1 MTRWIITLVALSV
14 TLCGCSSRNIS
25 LAVFENVKSVREFPC
40 SSTLENGEDLNFVPA
55 GALDIAIIGDTII
68 FSVPSEKF
76 IYAYDIADGTCLG
89 SFLRKGNGPY
99 EFLNPPFM
107 QDLVISDGIV
117 GIYDPEGHFYDFDLE
132 QSINQSVPKV
142 IKDIEKLPRE
152 LKSCFRI
159 DDSSYYCR
167 RLRSDE
173 KGQQR
178 FLWSGE
184 KETYNSSIEA
194 LNEILLEGK
203 GDGYRH
209 NLLSSIAAYD
219 KKKDI
224 VVEVSMYQDVINIY
238 SLRKE
243 FELSIV
249 TGDNINTIEELSTLP
264 YGDFKDVYMDLR
276 LYDDCFVCLRA
287 GNCLQFFDWCGTP
300 LKQWLLPESATA
312 FDVDRDN
319 GFLFTYDIET
329 ERLLRYSL

>member
-14 TLCGCSSRNIS
+14 ALCGCSSGDIS
-25 LAVFENVKSVREFPC
+25 LAVFKDVKKIGEFPC
-40 SSTLENGEDLNFVPA
+40 SFSLEKGEALNFVPE
-55 GALDIAIIGDTII
+55 GTLDIAIIGDTMI

-76 IYAYDIADGTCLG
+76 LNAYDIIDGTYVG
-89 SFLRKGNGPY
+89 SFLHKGNGPY
-99 EFLNPPFM
+99 EFLHPPFM
-107 QDLVISDGIV
+107 QDLVISDGTV
-117 GIYDPEGHFYDFDLE
+117 GIYDPAGHFYDFDLE
-132 QSINQSVPKV
+132 QSIKQGVPEV
-142 IKDIEKLPRE
+142 LKDIEKLPMG

-159 DDSSYYCR
+159 DDTSYYCR
-167 RLRSDE
+167 RVRSDE

-224 VVEVSMYQDVINIY
+224 VVEASMYQDVINIY

-300 LKQWLLPESATA
+300 LKQLLLPESATA

>member
-99 EFLNPPFM
+99 EFLHPPFM

-178 FLWSGE
+178 FLWSRGN
-184 KETYNSSIEA
+184 ETYNSSIEA

-224 VVEVSMYQDVINIY
+224 VVEASMYQDVINIY

-300 LKQWLLPESATA
+300 LKQLLLPESATA

>member
-14 TLCGCSSRNIS
+14 ALCGCSSGDIS
-25 LAVFENVKSVREFPC
+25 LAVFKDVKKIGEFPC
-40 SSTLENGEDLNFVPA
+40 SFSLEKGEALNFVPE
-55 GALDIAIIGDTII
+55 GTLDIAIIGDTMI

-76 IYAYDIADGTCLG
+76 LNAYDITDGTSVG
-89 SFLRKGNGPY
+89 SFLHKGNGPY
-99 EFLNPPFM
+99 EFLHPPFM
-107 QDLVISDGIV
+107 QDLVISDGTV
-117 GIYDPEGHFYDFDLE
+117 GIYDPAGHFYDFDLE
-132 QSINQSVPKV
+132 QSIKQGVPEV
-142 IKDIEKLPRE
+142 LKDIEKLPMG

-167 RLRSDE
+167 RVRSDE

-224 VVEVSMYQDVINIY
+224 VVEASMYQDVINIY

-300 LKQWLLPESATA
+300 LKQLLLPESATA

>member
-178 FLWSGE
+178 FLWSRGN
-184 KETYNSSIEA
+184 ETYNGSIEA

-224 VVEVSMYQDVINIY
+224 VVEASMYQDVINIY
-238 SLRKE
+238 SLRKA

-300 LKQWLLPESATA
+300 LKQLLLPESATA

>member
-14 TLCGCSSRNIS
+14 ALCGCSSGDIS
-25 LAVFENVKSVREFPC
+25 LAVFKDVKKIGEFPC
-40 SSTLENGEDLNFVPA
+40 SFSLEKGEALNFVPA

-117 GIYDPEGHFYDFDLE
+117 GIYDPEGHSYDFDLE

-224 VVEVSMYQDVINIY
+224 VVEASMYQDVINIY

-300 LKQWLLPESATA
+300 LKQLLLPESATA

>member
-1 MTRWIITLVALSV
+1 MARWIVPLVALSV

-89 SFLRKGNGPY
+89 SFLRRGNGPY

-178 FLWSGE
+178 FLWSRGN
-184 KETYNSSIEA
+184 ETYNGSIEA

-209 NLLSSIAAYD
+209 NLLSSIAAYN
-219 KKKDI
+219 KEKDI
-224 VVEVSMYQDVINIY
+224 VVEAAIYQDVINIY
-238 SLRKE
+238 SFAQGVRVVHSNRRE
-243 FELSIV
+243 
-249 TGDNINTIEELSTLP
+249 
-264 YGDFKDVYMDLR
+264 Y
-276 LYDDCFVCLRA
+276 
-287 GNCLQFFDWCGTP
+287 
-300 LKQWLLPESATA
+300 
-312 FDVDRDN
+312 
-319 GFLFTYDIET
+319 
-329 ERLLRYSL
+329 

>member
-14 TLCGCSSRNIS
+14 ALCGCSSGDIS
-25 LAVFENVKSVREFPC
+25 LAVFKDVKKIGEFPC
-40 SSTLENGEDLNFVPA
+40 SFSLEKGEALNFVPA

-224 VVEVSMYQDVINIY
+224 VVEASMYQDVINIY

-300 LKQWLLPESATA
+300 LKQLLLPESATA

>member
-14 TLCGCSSRNIS
+14 ALCGCSSGDIS
-25 LAVFENVKSVREFPC
+25 LAVFKDVKKIGEFPC
-40 SSTLENGEDLNFVPA
+40 SFSLEKGEALNFVPA

-300 LKQWLLPESATA
+300 LKQLLLPESATA

>member
-14 TLCGCSSRNIS
+14 ALCGCSSGDIS
-25 LAVFENVKSVREFPC
+25 LAVFKDVKKIGEFPC
-40 SSTLENGEDLNFVPA
+40 SFSLEKGEALNFVPE
-55 GALDIAIIGDTII
+55 GTLDIAIIGDTMI

-76 IYAYDIADGTCLG
+76 LNAYDITDGTYVG
-89 SFLRKGNGPY
+89 SFLHKGNGPY
-99 EFLNPPFM
+99 EFLHPPFM
-107 QDLVISDGIV
+107 QDLVISDGTV
-117 GIYDPEGHFYDFDLE
+117 GIYDPAGHFYDFDLE
-132 QSINQSVPKV
+132 QSIKQGVPEV
-142 IKDIEKLPRE
+142 LKDIEKLPMG

-159 DDSSYYCR
+159 DDTSYYCR
-167 RLRSDE
+167 RVRSDE

-224 VVEVSMYQDVINIY
+224 VVEASMYQDVINIY

-300 LKQWLLPESATA
+300 LKQLLLPESATT